1 MVRLIRGRF
10 HHEFVHCV
18 AAGGLAFRHV
28 GAEFKQGSQSSQPA
42 ETNLYTSQMGCS
54 RPERAT
60 GMLI

>member
-1 MVRLIRGRF
+1 MVRLVRGHF
-10 HHEFVHCV
+10 HHEFLHGVG
-18 AAGGLAFRHV
+18 AGDLAFRHV